1 MYSNFFPA
9 TVIMYNRPMQVV
21 FVIPVYNEQETVVP
35 LAEGILSQMGTR
47 PCRILFVNDGSTDES
62 WPRIL
67 KLREKHPNIDAIR
80 LRRNFGKT
88 IALAVGFAHAQGG
101 IIVTM
106 DADLQDDP
114 REIPRML
121 VPIEED
127 GFDVV
132 CGWKQRR
139 RDPWHKTIPSR
150 IYNAWIARTFKLPI
164 HDVNTGFKAM
174 RNLAICGMPLYGD
187 MHRLIPVFAANMGF
201 RVTEIPVEHM
211 PRKFGQ
217 SKYGWKRFASGA
229 LDAITAA
236 FLTRYGDAPGQYFG
250 RMILLCGAMIVAVL
264 LAAAAASLL
273 VAIFLSGANYG
284 EQLAMTAIILLMIL
298 MSLVIVCVGTVGVGL
313 GFVAELLLRRT
324 PTPDPTRYIA
334 EKHLG

>member
-1 MYSNFFPA
+1 MG
-9 TVIMYNRPMQVV
+9 YNPPMQVV
-21 FVIPVYNEQETVVP
+21 FVIPVFNEQETLEP
-35 LAEGILSQMGTR
+35 LAEGIISQMGAR
-47 PCRILFVNDGSTDES
+47 PHRILFVNDGSTDES
-62 WPRIL
+62 WARIL
-67 KLREKHPNIDAIR
+67 RLREKHANIDAIR

-88 IALAVGFAHAQGG
+88 IALTVGFAHAQGG

-121 VPIEED
+121 VPIEEG

-139 RDPWHKTIPSR
+139 RDPWHKTLPSR
-150 IYNAWIARTFKLPI
+150 VYNAWIKRTFKLPL

-174 RNLAICGMPLYGD
+174 RNTAVCGMPLYGD
-187 MHRLIPVFAANMGF
+187 MHRLIPVFAASLGF
-201 RVTEIPVEHM
+201 RVTEIPVAHQ
-211 PRKFGQ
+211 PRRFGK
-217 SKYGWKRFASGA
+217 SKYGFNRFGRGA

-236 FLTRYGDAPGQYFG
+236 FLTKYGDAPGQYFG

-264 LAAAAASLL
+264 FAALAASLL
-273 VAIFLSGANYG
+273 VAFFLGGANYG
-284 EQLAMTAIILLMIL
+284 EQLAMTAIILLMML
-298 MSLVIVCVGTVGVGL
+298 MSLVIVTVGTVGVGL

-324 PTPDPTRYIA
+324 PAPDPNRYIV
-334 EKHLG
+334 EKHVG

>member
-1 MYSNFFPA
+1 
-9 TVIMYNRPMQVV
+9 MQVV
-21 FVIPVYNEQETVVP
+21 FVIPVFNEQETLEP
-35 LAEGILSQMGTR
+35 LAEGIIEHMGGR
-47 PCRILFVNDGSTDES
+47 PHRIVFVDDGSTDES

-67 KLREKHPNIDAIR
+67 RLREKHANIDAIR

-88 IALAVGFAHAQGG
+88 IALTAGFAHAQGG

-106 DADLQDDP
+106 DADMQDNP

-121 VPIEED
+121 AVIEKD

-139 RDPWHKTIPSR
+139 LDPWHKTLPSR
-150 IYNAWIARTFKLPI
+150 VYNAWIARTFKLPL

-174 RNLAICGMPLYGD
+174 RNIAVCGMPLYGD
-187 MHRLIPVFAANMGF
+187 MHRLIPVFAASLGF
-201 RVTEIPVEHM
+201 RVTEIPVEHQ
-211 PRKFGQ
+211 PRRFGK
-217 SKYGWKRFASGA
+217 SKYGFSRFGRGA

-236 FLTRYGDAPGQYFG
+236 FLTKYGDAPGQYFG

-264 LAAAAASLL
+264 VAAVTASLL
-273 VAIFLSGANYG
+273 VGYFLSGANFG
-284 EQLAMTAIILLMIL
+284 EQLAMTAIILLMML
-298 MSLVIVCVGTVGVGL
+298 MSLVIVTVGTVGVGL

-324 PTPDPTRYIA
+324 PAPDPNRYIA